1 MTTSTPSDASD
12 NSAYFDIF
20 SDRSE
25 PSLTSSQDP
34 GYVPTPYTHDSG
46 VDSDPSHCDAKNPFS
61 RHAAASAT
69 HFVGVASL
77 KTSHTEIHPNAPLK
91 DSLEEP
97 ETPWAL
103 GQDRNDCASHT
114 SPPSEV
120 ILDLTTSSDGRSF
133 GLDRTGSS
141 TGSGGRK
148 TVFTNKEGL
157 PISSGTFING
167 AATVG
172 PHAITE
178 TNSELRQRA
187 WDANVSLSQKQ
198 KSKII
203 KAEGEYIYFRM
214 SDTSHFEPHHHSQ
227 PRTINDCQ
235 RLSNRR
241 PRLKKRLSTLR
252 SMSLQTYKNLRS
264 KRSR

>member
-61 RHAAASAT
+61 RHAAAPAT

-133 GLDRTGSS
+133 GLDQTGSS

-203 KAEGEYIYFRM
+203 KAEAK
-214 SDTSHFEPHHHSQ
+214 D
-227 PRTINDCQ
+227 NQ
-235 RLSNRR
+235 RLSKIIKQEAKVE
-241 PRLKKRLSTLR
+241 KKALDLAIDELANLQKSQKQAVKVEYR
-252 SMSLQTYKNLRS
+252 SVRFL
-264 KRSR
+264 